1 LLAQYRSQ
9 NIFYEFISVGSP
21 KFPAGRAKTG
31 LEEGSPVIN
40 GNANQSGSQRG
51 HRLHSERKALVFEL
65 SVFLFLIV
73 PSMALSFLVVKKG
86 VLSFSLTAWAT
97 ILRDFA
103 LVSLILYFLWQNGEP
118 IRILGWTFKNIWR
131 DIGIGIGL
139 FIPFYFGTGLLEN
152 SLHAAGFSVPS
163 TPLPSYLRPM
173 DIPQIAL
180 AVFLVSI
187 VAVAEETIFRGYLIL
202 RFKTLSTSSA
212 VAVVIAAFIFSL
224 GHGYEGS
231 AGVVTVGVIGL
242 VFGIIYLWRRSL
254 VTTIVMH
261 FMLDFIGIVVA
272 PVIHIK

>member
-1 LLAQYRSQ
+1 M
-9 NIFYEFISVGSP
+9 
-21 KFPAGRAKTG
+21 
-31 LEEGSPVIN
+31 N
-40 GNANQSGSQRG
+40 GDLTNSGSQRG
-51 HRLHSERKALVFEL
+51 ISLHSGRKALVFEL

-86 VLSFSLTAWAT
+86 VLSFTLTAWAT

-118 IRILGWTFKNIWR
+118 TRLLGWTFKNIWR

-139 FIPFYFGTGLLEN
+139 FIPFFFGTSLLEN
-152 SLHAAGFSVPS
+152 SLHSVGFSVPS
-163 TPLPSYLRPM
+163 TPLPSFLTAR
-173 DIPQIAL
+173 DIPQIML
-180 AVFLVSI
+180 AVFLVAV

-202 RFKTLSTSSA
+202 RFKTLTKSSGA
-212 VAVVIAAFIFSL
+212 AVVIAAFIFSL
-224 GHGYEGS
+224 GHGYEGC

-261 FMLDFIGIVVA
+261 FLLDFIGIVVA
-272 PVIHIK
+272 PVIHLK